1 MTETGSHGVHQ
12 STTGFSGAL
21 RFCSECGEP
30 ITEVR
35 LKANPNAEQCVPCLQ
50 SIGDVPRLKRF
61 DQTTRDE
68 VVPVMY
74 LDSNQALES
83 ALRRSNHEIPP
94 DAAFDIAVGD
104 DSHLVREMEA
114 VDSATPYHEYATEE
128 EGEEEEGVQ
137 HRTHYVQSDEG
148 REKKGAAARRM
159 WRKRKAK
166 IVEMPP
172 PVQAAE
178 RLLTA

>member
-1 MTETGSHGVHQ
+1 
-12 STTGFSGAL
+12 
-21 RFCSECGEP
+21 
-30 ITEVR
+30 
-35 LKANPNAEQCVPCLQ
+35 
-50 SIGDVPRLKRF
+50 
-61 DQTTRDE
+61 
-68 VVPVMY
+68 MY
-74 LDSNQALES
+74 LDSNKTLES

-104 DSHLVREMEA
+104 DSHLVREVEA
-114 VDSATPYHEYATEE
+114 VDAATPYHEYVTDEVAD
-128 EGEEEEGVQ
+128 EEGVE
-137 HRTHYVQSDEG
+137 HRVHYVQSDEG
-148 REKKGAAARRM
+148 REKKGAAAKRM